1 MDGAAIAW
9 VLTSTALVLFMTP
22 GLALFYGGL
31 DESKNVSN
39 MMSMNLYCMGIVPI
53 LWVVCA
59 YALSFGTFGGGD
71 NAFIGDLEFAGLNN
85 VTTPENLI
93 TITFL
98 ATFAIITPALIS
110 GAVAGRMKFSA
121 WAWFVPLW
129 LIFVYAPITHWV
141 FATGDHHNGWIF
153 DLPSY
158 DFAGGTSIHIN
169 AGVAALVL
177 SKMLG
182 PRRGWPS
189 AQKPPHNLPL
199 VALGTGILW
208 LGWFGFNAGSA
219 LEANDVAIEA
229 FTNTLLAAAAG
240 MLGWVAVEHLS
251 GVRTNIVGICS
262 GVVAALVAITP
273 GCAVVRPWA
282 AILIGFIASM
292 LCFLALGMKKK
303 FNYDDSLDVVG
314 IHGVGGIIGALM
326 IGFFADDTVAS
337 LATGDMQGLLFS
349 NSGKLL
355 LNQFIAVISTIAYSA
370 LGTFVI
376 AWVLKKTI
384 GLRTSDEAQISGLDH
399 SEHSS
404 SSYLL

>member
-1 MDGAAIAW
+1 MDGSTIAW

-39 MMSMNLYCMGIVPI
+39 MMSMNLYCMGVVPI
-53 LWVVCA
+53 LWVICA
-59 YALSFGTFGGGD
+59 YALSFGTFGGAD

-85 VTTPENLI
+85 VTNPESLL
-93 TITFL
+93 TIMFL

-121 WAWFVPLW
+121 WACFVPLW

-141 FATGDHHNGWIF
+141 FATGDESNGWIF

-219 LEANDVAIEA
+219 LEANEVAIEA

-240 MLGWVAVEHLS
+240 MLGWIAVEHLS

-282 AILIGFIASM
+282 AIIIGFIASL

-326 IGFFADDTVAS
+326 IGFFADDSVAS
-337 LATGDMQGLLFS
+337 LAIGDVEGLFFS
-349 NSGKLL
+349 ASGELL

-376 AWVLKKTI
+376 AWVLKKTV
-384 GLRTSDEAQISGLDH
+384 GLRASDEAQITGLDQ

>member
-1 MDGAAIAW
+1 MDGSTIAW
-9 VLTSTALVLFMTP
+9 VLASTALVLFMTP

-39 MMSMNLYCMGIVPI
+39 MMGMNLYCMGIVPI
-53 LWVVCA
+53 LWVTLA
-59 YALSFGTFGGGD
+59 YALSFGNFGGNG
-71 NAFIGDLEFAGLNN
+71 NAFIGDLEWFGLNN
-85 VTTPENLI
+85 ITKPDELI
-93 TITFL
+93 GITFL

-129 LIFVYAPITHWV
+129 LIFVYAPVTHWV
-141 FATGDHHNGWIF
+141 FAPDGWILN
-153 DLPSY
+153 LPSY

-208 LGWFGFNAGSA
+208 FGWFGFNAGSA
-219 LEANDVAIEA
+219 LEANEVAVEA

-240 MLGWVAVEHLS
+240 MLAWIIVEHLS
-251 GVRTNIVGICS
+251 GVRVNIVGICS

-273 GCAVVRPWA
+273 GCAVVRPWG
-282 AILIGFIASM
+282 AIFIGFIASM
-292 LCFLALGMKKK
+292 LCFLALGLKKK

-326 IGFFADDTVAS
+326 IGFFADDSAAYLAAGDLEGLFTTS
-337 LATGDMQGLLFS
+337 L
-349 NSGKLL
+349 SGKLL
-355 LNQFIAVISTIAYSA
+355 LNQFIAVVSTIAYSA
-370 LGTFVI
+370 LATFVI

-384 GLRTSDEAQISGLDH
+384 GIRVSDEGQIAGLDH

>member
-1 MDGAAIAW
+1 MDGSTIAW

-39 MMSMNLYCMGIVPI
+39 MMSMNLYCMGVVPI
-53 LWVVCA
+53 LWVICA
-59 YALSFGTFGGGD
+59 YALSFGTFGGAD

-85 VTTPENLI
+85 VTNPESLLSI
-93 TITFL
+93 MFL

-141 FATGDHHNGWIF
+141 FATGDESNGWIF

-219 LEANDVAIEA
+219 LEANEVAIEA

-326 IGFFADDTVAS
+326 IGFFADDSVAS
-337 LATGDMQGLLFS
+337 LAIGDLEGLFFS
-349 NSGKLL
+349 ASGELL

-376 AWVLKKTI
+376 AWVLKKTV
-384 GLRTSDEAQISGLDH
+384 GLRASDEAQIAGLDH

>member
-1 MDGAAIAW
+1 MDGATIAW

-59 YALSFGTFGGGD
+59 YALSFGTFGGRD

-85 VTTPENLI
+85 VTNPESLI
-93 TITFL
+93 SIMFL

-141 FATGDHHNGWIF
+141 FATGDEGNGWIF

-189 AQKPPHNLPL
+189 TQKPPHNLPL

-229 FTNTLLAAAAG
+229 FTNTLLAASAG
-240 MLGWVAVEHLS
+240 MLGWVVVEHLS

-314 IHGVGGIIGALM
+314 IHGVGGIVGALM
-326 IGFFADDTVAS
+326 IGFFADSSVAS
-337 LATGDMQGLLFS
+337 LATGDLEGLFFS
-349 NSGKLL
+349 SSGELL
-355 LNQFIAVISTIAYSA
+355 LNQFIAVICTIAYSA
-370 LGTFVI
+370 LGTLVI
-376 AWVLKKTI
+376 AWVLKKTV
-384 GLRTSDEAQISGLDH
+384 GLRTTDEAQISGLDH

>member
-1 MDGAAIAW
+1 MDGSTIAW

-53 LWVVCA
+53 LWVVCV
-59 YALSFGTFGGGD
+59 YALSFGNFGGEG
-71 NAFIGDLEFAGLNN
+71 NAFIGDLEWAGLNN
-85 VTTPENLI
+85 VTNPESLRDI
-93 TITFL
+93 AFL

-129 LIFVYAPITHWV
+129 LIFVYAPVTHWV
-141 FATGDHHNGWIF
+141 FAADGWILN
-153 DLPSY
+153 LPSY

-219 LEANDVAIEA
+219 LAADEVAIEA
-229 FTNTLLAAAAG
+229 FTNTLLAASAG

-326 IGFFADDTVAS
+326 IGFFADDSVAS
-337 LATGDMQGLLFS
+337 LAIGDLEGLFFS
-349 NSGKLL
+349 ASGELL

-376 AWVLKKTI
+376 AWVLKKTV
-384 GLRTSDEAQISGLDH
+384 GLRASDEAQIAGLDH

>member
-1 MDGAAIAW
+1 MDGSTIAW

-39 MMSMNLYCMGIVPI
+39 MMSMNLYCMGVVPI
-53 LWVVCA
+53 LWVICA
-59 YALSFGTFGGGD
+59 YALSFGTFGGAD

-85 VTTPENLI
+85 VTNPESLLSI
-93 TITFL
+93 MFL

-121 WAWFVPLW
+121 WVWFVPLW

-141 FATGDHHNGWIF
+141 FATGDESNGWIF

-189 AQKPPHNLPL
+189 AQKPPHNLTL

-208 LGWFGFNAGSA
+208 FGWFGFNAGSA

-240 MLGWVAVEHLS
+240 MLGWIAVEHLS

-282 AILIGFIASM
+282 AIIIGFIASL

-326 IGFFADDTVAS
+326 IGFFADDSVAS
-337 LATGDMQGLLFS
+337 LATGDVEGLFFS
-349 NSGKLL
+349 ASGELL

-376 AWVLKKTI
+376 AWVLKKTV
-384 GLRTSDEAQISGLDH
+384 GLRASDEAQITGLDQ

>member
-1 MDGAAIAW
+1 MDGSTIAW

-39 MMSMNLYCMGIVPI
+39 MMSMNLYCMGVVPI
-53 LWVVCA
+53 LWVICA
-59 YALSFGTFGGGD
+59 YALSFGTFGGAD

-85 VTTPENLI
+85 VTNPENLL
-93 TITFL
+93 TIMFL

-121 WAWFVPLW
+121 WACFVPLW

-141 FATGDHHNGWIF
+141 FATGDESNGWIF

-219 LEANDVAIEA
+219 LEANEVAIEA

-240 MLGWVAVEHLS
+240 MLGWIAVEHLS

-282 AILIGFIASM
+282 AIIIGFIASL

-326 IGFFADDTVAS
+326 IGFFADDSVAS
-337 LATGDMQGLLFS
+337 LAIGDVEGLFFS
-349 NSGKLL
+349 ASGELL

-376 AWVLKKTI
+376 AWVLKKTV
-384 GLRTSDEAQISGLDH
+384 GLRASDEAQITGLDQA
-399 SEHSS
+399 EHSS

>member
-1 MDGAAIAW
+1 MDGSTIAW

-39 MMSMNLYCMGIVPI
+39 MMSMNLYCMGVVPI
-53 LWVVCA
+53 LWVICA
-59 YALSFGTFGGGD
+59 YALSFGTFGGAD

-85 VTTPENLI
+85 VTNPESLLSI
-93 TITFL
+93 MFL

-121 WAWFVPLW
+121 WACFVPLW

-141 FATGDHHNGWIF
+141 FATGDESNGWIF

-219 LEANDVAIEA
+219 LEANEVAIEA

-240 MLGWVAVEHLS
+240 MLGWIAVEHLS

-282 AILIGFIASM
+282 AIIIGFIASL

-314 IHGVGGIIGALM
+314 IHGVGGIVGALM
-326 IGFFADDTVAS
+326 IGFFADDSVAS
-337 LATGDMQGLLFS
+337 LAIGDLEGLFFS
-349 NSGKLL
+349 ASGELL

-376 AWVLKKTI
+376 AWVLKKTV
-384 GLRTSDEAQISGLDH
+384 GLRASDEAQITGLDQ

>member
-1 MDGAAIAW
+1 MDGSTIAW
-9 VLTSTALVLFMTP
+9 VLASTALVLFMTP

-39 MMSMNLYCMGIVPI
+39 MMGMNLYCMGIVPI
-53 LWVVCA
+53 LWVTLA
-59 YALSFGTFGGGD
+59 YALSFGNFGGNG
-71 NAFIGDLEFAGLNN
+71 NAFIGDLEWFGLNN
-85 VTTPENLI
+85 ITKPDELI
-93 TITFL
+93 GITFL

-129 LIFVYAPITHWV
+129 LIFVYAPVTHWV
-141 FATGDHHNGWIF
+141 FAADGWILN
-153 DLPSY
+153 LPSY

-208 LGWFGFNAGSA
+208 FGWFGFNAGSA
-219 LEANDVAIEA
+219 LEANEVAVEA

-240 MLGWVAVEHLS
+240 MLAWIIVEHLS
-251 GVRTNIVGICS
+251 GVRVNIVGICS

-273 GCAVVRPWA
+273 GCAVVRPWG
-282 AILIGFIASM
+282 AIFIGFIASM
-292 LCFLALGMKKK
+292 LCFLALGLKKK

-326 IGFFADDTVAS
+326 IGFFADDSAAYLAAGDLEGLFTTS
-337 LATGDMQGLLFS
+337 L
-349 NSGKLL
+349 SGKLL
-355 LNQFIAVISTIAYSA
+355 LNQFIAVVSTIAYSA
-370 LGTFVI
+370 LATFVI

-384 GLRTSDEAQISGLDH
+384 GIRVSDEGQIAGLDH

>member
-1 MDGAAIAW
+1 
-9 VLTSTALVLFMTP
+9 
-22 GLALFYGGL
+22 
-31 DESKNVSN
+31 
-39 MMSMNLYCMGIVPI
+39 
-53 LWVVCA
+53 
-59 YALSFGTFGGGD
+59 
-71 NAFIGDLEFAGLNN
+71 
-85 VTTPENLI
+85 
-93 TITFL
+93 
-98 ATFAIITPALIS
+98 
-110 GAVAGRMKFSA
+110 
-121 WAWFVPLW
+121 
-129 LIFVYAPITHWV
+129 
-141 FATGDHHNGWIF
+141 
-153 DLPSY
+153 
-158 DFAGGTSIHIN
+158 
-169 AGVAALVL
+169 
-177 SKMLG
+177 
-182 PRRGWPS
+182 
-189 AQKPPHNLPL
+189 
-199 VALGTGILW
+199 
-208 LGWFGFNAGSA
+208 
-219 LEANDVAIEA
+219 
-229 FTNTLLAAAAG
+229 

-314 IHGVGGIIGALM
+314 IHGVGGIVGALM

-337 LATGDMQGLLFS
+337 LATGDLEGLLFS
-349 NSGKLL
+349 NSGELL